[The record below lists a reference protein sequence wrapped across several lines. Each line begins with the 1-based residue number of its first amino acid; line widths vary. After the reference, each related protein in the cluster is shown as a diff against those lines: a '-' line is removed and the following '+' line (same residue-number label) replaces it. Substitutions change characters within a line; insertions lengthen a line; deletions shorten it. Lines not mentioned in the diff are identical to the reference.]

1 MAEFKGVSSSFRLSL
16 VNDDGGNN
24 DRVNVQIG
32 MDGLKITTTSDSR
45 TLRSYE
51 LSHISRWQ
59 SRSNNLVLYTKTPN
73 DMEERQTTLSGDE
86 TTIRSALDTLTC
98 CCMQLCELLQSKK
111 TESSQEVAN
120 NLHALVAGGGKKKT
134 SLPTADEV
142 EYWRSPDKA
151 GWLQSQGE
159 VLKSW
164 RKRWFVLKQGH
175 LFRFKDAT
183 VSESVKPRGVV
194 DLSKVQDVKALPGRT
209 HTVQLKTSSGSSV
222 SYIADSETEVVEWIS
237 AIEGAI
243 QRIVRHAAGMD
254 DESPGFSLQIQ
265 I

>member
-98 CCMQLCELLQSKK
+98 CCMQ
-111 TESSQEVAN
+111 
-120 NLHALVAGGGKKKT
+120 
-134 SLPTADEV
+134 
-142 EYWRSPDKA
+142 
-151 GWLQSQGE
+151 
-159 VLKSW
+159 
-164 RKRWFVLKQGH
+164 
-175 LFRFKDAT
+175 
-183 VSESVKPRGVV
+183 
-194 DLSKVQDVKALPGRT
+194 
-209 HTVQLKTSSGSSV
+209 
-222 SYIADSETEVVEWIS
+222 
-237 AIEGAI
+237 
-243 QRIVRHAAGMD
+243 
-254 DESPGFSLQIQ
+254 
-265 I
+265 